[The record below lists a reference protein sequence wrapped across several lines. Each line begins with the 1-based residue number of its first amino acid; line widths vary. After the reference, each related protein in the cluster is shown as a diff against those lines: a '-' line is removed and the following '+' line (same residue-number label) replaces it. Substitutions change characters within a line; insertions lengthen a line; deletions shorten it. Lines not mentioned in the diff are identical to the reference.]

1 MGHMAGKML
10 INKGIVLQ
18 LTNSAAENSKVAV
31 DVIKKALEKDDLA
44 RSTGQDLGLIHSM
57 KRLDSI
63 LNNERQPQEIDIDKL
78 TDRKF
83 KIEKTEME
91 TEEMDPNIKE
101 PQIEDQGDGV
111 VEMVQEV
118 SDEEEDIADEEINE
132 DEDDQ
137 EVIAVEEVKAEDKK
151 KVVAEI
157 ELNESDSEEE
167 ETQTLSGTDLQQS

>member
-1 MGHMAGKML
+1 ML
-10 INKGIVLQ
+10 
-18 LTNSAAENSKVAV
+18 
-31 DVIKKALEKDDLA
+31 ALEKDDLA

-91 TEEMDPNIKE
+91 TEEAEPEMKE

-118 SDEEEDIADEEINE
+118 SDEDIADEELDDE
-132 DEDDQ
+132 DDDQ

-167 ETQTLSGTDLQQS
+167 ETQTLSGTDLQQSSNSEQGRKWYKQNWK

>member
-1 MGHMAGKML
+1 ML
-10 INKGIVLQ
+10 
-18 LTNSAAENSKVAV
+18 
-31 DVIKKALEKDDLA
+31 ALEKDDLA

-91 TEEMDPNIKE
+91 TEEAEPEIKE

-118 SDEEEDIADEEINE
+118 SDEDIADEEL
-132 DEDDQ
+132 DDDDDQ

-167 ETQTLSGTDLQQS
+167 ETQTLSGKDLQQSGNSEQGRKWYKQNWK

>member
-1 MGHMAGKML
+1 ML
-10 INKGIVLQ
+10 
-18 LTNSAAENSKVAV
+18 
-31 DVIKKALEKDDLA
+31 ALEKDDLA

-91 TEEMDPNIKE
+91 TEEMDPDIKE

-111 VEMVQEV
+111 VEMVQE
-118 SDEEEDIADEEINE
+118 DEDIT

-167 ETQTLSGTDLQQS
+167 ETQTLSGTDLQQSSNSEQGRKWYKQNWK

>member
-1 MGHMAGKML
+1 ML
-10 INKGIVLQ
+10 INKEIVLQ

-91 TEEMDPNIKE
+91 TEEMDPDIKE

-111 VEMVQEV
+111 VEMVQEL
-118 SDEEEDIADEEINE
+118 N
-132 DEDDQ
+132 EDDQ

-167 ETQTLSGTDLQQS
+167 ETQTLSGTDLQQSSNSEQGRKWYK

>member
-1 MGHMAGKML
+1 ML
-10 INKGIVLQ
+10 
-18 LTNSAAENSKVAV
+18 
-31 DVIKKALEKDDLA
+31 ALEKDDLA

-91 TEEMDPNIKE
+91 TEEMDPDIKE

-111 VEMVQEV
+111 VEMVQEL
-118 SDEEEDIADEEINE
+118 SDEDIADEEINE

-167 ETQTLSGTDLQQS
+167 ETQTLSGTDLQQSSNSEQGRKWYKQNWK